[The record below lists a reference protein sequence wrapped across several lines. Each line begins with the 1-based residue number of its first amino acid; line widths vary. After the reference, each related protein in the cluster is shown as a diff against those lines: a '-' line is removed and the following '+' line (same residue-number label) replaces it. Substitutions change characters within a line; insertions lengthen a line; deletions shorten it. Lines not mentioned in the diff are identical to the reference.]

1 MKLTYSCNGSNYN
14 LYYNKLLVYI
24 ATTMLLYKMIIDL
37 QENETDKNCSA
48 SYTTKNISIVYK
60 DRCD

>member
-1 MKLTYSCNGSNYN
+1 MKLTYSYNGSNYN

-37 QENETDKNCSA
+37 
-48 SYTTKNISIVYK
+48 
-60 DRCD
+60 

>member
-37 QENETDKNCSA
+37 
-48 SYTTKNISIVYK
+48 
-60 DRCD
+60 